1 MADEKIKKIDYREVA
16 NNSLVMRGVLLETV
30 YGSLVRKSEDE
41 IQARIADIHKAME
54 LVDRDTART
63 ERIARSQE
71 SKRRANQILREE
83 KVDGV
88 IAPEDVSDEE
98 KAKTMA
104 SLDELTL
111 IGTQLENEAEMLEYF
126 PRVKARVQAIEKAKR
141 DAEKQDVLLTSAMA
155 EAKEDLEAAEE
166 AAKKAIE
173 NAEKAKQIDD
183 EIAEIEL
190 EMEEAKAKGRK
201 QKVIDAY
208 LEEIED
214 KRGEKAELGTEEE
227 WEEAMNGTK
236 EQEDRIKSIKQ
247 DQKKTARVINKCSNP
262 WSTILKGYGWVEI
275 GDLTSDDLTQMIG
288 VEVKNSKLDRYENN
302 YEDREDKK
310 EKDNKKEGKDGKG
323 TKGGV
328 MPRGGDYYIPPAPDK
343 PDEEPN
349 KPDEEPDKPEEEPNE
364 PEHDDADSPDNP
376 LPVKSWSEKHPRLA
390 KMMPFLVK
398 FMEER
403 EAKKISKQE
412 RKELADK
419 KVEEFVRKFREENKG
434 EPSWWQKFKVRYFG
448 EKDDDKKD
456 PPAPPSGPDAQS
468 SKTAKAMKIII
479 NGGPEQAP
487 AEPAPVEPDKDT
499 PVAEVDKTRADILKE
514 VTGLTLKEIQ
524 ERKGAWSSKFSEKEI
539 ATFEK
544 AAHTR
549 EQYAKENAARIE
561 AEDRR
566 KEALKARTS
575 DTTFGGRRSAFREV
589 YREGVKVPKAPVAS
603 ARESSTE
610 PTLAPADGPA
620 LPSGEAHGEGGR

>member
-1 MADEKIKKIDYREVA
+1 MADEKKKRIDYREVA
-16 NNSLVMRGVLLETV
+16 ENSLTRNTSKREYLDGVYERLNQM
-30 YGSLVRKSEDE
+30 SEAD
-41 IQARIADIHKAME
+41 IQARIEEINQAME

-63 ERIARSQE
+63 ERKYRSQV
-71 SKRRANQILREE
+71 SRRRANQILRQENVE
-83 KVDGV
+83 GV

-98 KAKTMA
+98 QYKTIE
-104 SLDELTL
+104 SLDELGL

-126 PRVKARVQAIEKAKR
+126 PRVKARLQAIEEAKAY
-141 DAEKQDVLLTSAMA
+141 AENQDVLLTSAMA

-208 LEEIED
+208 LEEIEE
-214 KRGEKAELGTEEE
+214 KREEKAELGTEEE
-227 WEEAMNGTK
+227 WEEAMNAEEEPK
-236 EQEDRIKSIKQ
+236 KKIESIKQ
-247 DQKKTARVINKCSNP
+247 GQKKMARVINKCSNP
-262 WSTILKGYGWVEI
+262 WSTILRGYSWVEI
-275 GDLTSDDLTQMIG
+275 GDLTSSDLSQMTG
-288 VEVKNSKLDRYENN
+288 VEVNNPRLDEYEEKNVD
-302 YEDREDKK
+302 EDKK
-310 EKDNKKEGKDGKG
+310 NKGEEGDKKDGKG

-349 KPDEEPDKPEEEPNE
+349 KPDEEPDKPEEEHDEPEHDE

-403 EAKKISKQE
+403 EAKKISKQA
-412 RKELADK
+412 RKELANK

-448 EKDDDKKD
+448 EKDDDRRD
-456 PPAPPSGPDAQS
+456 PPTPPSGGREGEAPAS
-468 SKTAKAMKIII
+468 SEPA
-479 NGGPEQAP
+479 PAP
-487 AEPAPVEPDKDT
+487 AEPAQAEPDKDT
-499 PVAEVDKTRADILKE
+499 PVAEADKTREDILKE
-514 VTGLTLKEIQ
+514 VTGLSLREIQ

-549 EQYAKENAARIE
+549 EQYAKENAERLRAQEARE
-561 AEDRR
+561 
-566 KEALKARTS
+566 EALKPKTP
-575 DTTFGGRRSAFREV
+575 DITFRGRREAFRTG
-589 YREGVKVPKAPVAS
+589 YSKGVKVPKVPVAS

-610 PTLAPADGPA
+610 PTLVPADGPA
-620 LPSGEAHGEGGR
+620 FPSGEAHGEGGR